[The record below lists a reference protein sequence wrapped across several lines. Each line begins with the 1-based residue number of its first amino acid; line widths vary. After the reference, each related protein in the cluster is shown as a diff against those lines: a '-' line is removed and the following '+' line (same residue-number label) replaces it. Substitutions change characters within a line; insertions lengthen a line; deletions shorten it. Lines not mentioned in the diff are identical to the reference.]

1 MIQEIKEFNLTSGL
15 VPRSDF
21 SDKEFVRL
29 KLGLIKEETKE
40 IEEAIEANDKVE
52 LLDGILDLLYVT
64 IGLAVSYGLDGVLEE
79 GFQRVHDSNMSK
91 FCSTKL
97 EAIASVAAY
106 KEKGIETHTKQV
118 GSKWVIFRTEDGKVL
133 KSIAYTPVNLEDLCS
148 R

>member
-15 VPRSDF
+15 IPRSDF
-21 SDKEFVRL
+21 SDKEFVKL
-29 KLGLIKEETKE
+29 KLGLIKEETAE
-40 IEEAIEANDKVE
+40 IEEAIESNDKVE

-64 IGLAVSYGLDGVLEE
+64 IGLAVSYGLDSVLEE
-79 GFQRVHDSNMSK
+79 GFQRVHESNMSK

-97 EAIASVAAY
+97 EAMSTITSY

-118 GSKWVIFRTEDGKVL
+118 GSKWVVFRAEDGKVL
-133 KSIAYTPVNLEDLCS
+133 KSIAYTPVNLDDLCS